1 MFLPSNITLKF
12 GDSGDFVSEL
22 QRRLSVANCFD
33 EAGINGFYDGVTVNG
48 VSQFQSISG
57 IRADGI
63 AGPETL
69 RRLNG
74 AIAGDYSGSSPD
86 ELEAK
91 RREEQAQALLLQQR
105 QYAYMEEQALLEQQQ
120 QERAYQQH
128 MQQQM
133 QAPPDVLVQ
142 PAQQPQLQPQQ
153 PAQTFTSP
161 APQPPIAAQIAMMEQ
176 LQQQQGPQSNPL
188 SQAAPMAGLTPQQH
202 SQQPAAA
209 RTAAPSA
216 ADVLAQMLLAT
227 PQPQAAQQQAHAQ
240 PSATQAAP
248 APAQA
253 TAIPVAAAS
262 QQQGLP
268 ASPTAGSQPAQA
280 APEQPRGMVGRAAQ
294 YANQMVQ
301 KLAGYFEEKLPSHVI
316 NEVREIGHTMAR
328 SGIKEAA
335 MPAGMEPQRAPDA
348 PARTQQTQTIQR
360 G

>member
-74 AIAGDYSGSSPD
+74 AISGDYSGSSPD

-120 QERAYQQH
+120 QERAYQQQ

-133 QAPPDVLVQ
+133 AVKPEVLVQ
-142 PAQQPQLQPQQ
+142 PVPQSQFQPPQQ
-153 PAQTFTSP
+153 AQGFTSP
-161 APQPPIAAQIAMMEQ
+161 APQPLAAAQIAMMDQ
-176 LQQQQGPQSNPL
+176 LQQQQGIQSNPL
-188 SQAAPMAGLTPQQH
+188 SQQTPLAGIAQQH
-202 SQQPAAA
+202 SPQQAASRA
-209 RTAAPSA
+209 VAPSA

-253 TAIPVAAAS
+253 TAIPIAAAS
-262 QQQGLP
+262 QQQIAP
-268 ASPTAGSQPAQA
+268 ASPTAGTQPAQA
-280 APEQPRGMVGRAAQ
+280 APEQPRGMVGRAAN
-294 YANQMVQ
+294 YASQVVQ
-301 KLAGYFEEKLPSHVI
+301 KLAGYFEEKLPNHVI
-316 NEVREIGHTMAR
+316 NEVKEIGLTMSK

-348 PARTQQTQTIQR
+348 PARTQQPQTIQR